1 LYHFTL
7 GGMKTIVSTF
17 EMQKF
22 SEQARLRKKNIGL
35 VPTMGYL
42 HKGHLSLIAKAQ
54 RSCDVVITSIFV
66 NPAQFSP
73 NEDFARYPR
82 NIEQDTQLCTSAGS
96 TVLFVPPENEMYPEG
111 YSTYVNVER
120 LSSILEGK
128 FRPTHFRGVTTVVA
142 KLFSLTKPHKAFFG
156 QKDAQQCVVIKKMVK
171 DLNLGVEVVTAPIV
185 REKDGLAMSS
195 RNVYLSAEERSQAL
209 ILYASLRR
217 AHEMVDN
224 GERNVAVV
232 AGEVKQMIETKSSAT
247 IDYVAVVDAESLA
260 DIPSFERGI
269 PALVALA
276 VRFGSTRLIDNTI
289 IKAR

>member
-22 SEQARLRKKNIGL
+22 SEQARLRKKVVGL

-42 HKGHLSLIAKAQ
+42 HKGHLSLIRKAQ
-54 RSCDVVITSIFV
+54 RSCDIVITSIFV
-66 NPAQFSP
+66 NPTQFAP

-82 NIEQDTQLCTSAGS
+82 NIEQDTRLCTSAGS
-96 TVLFVPPENEMYPEG
+96 TVLFVPRENEMYPEG
-111 YSTYVNVER
+111 YSTYVSVEHV
-120 LSSILEGK
+120 SSILEGK

>member
-1 LYHFTL
+1 
-7 GGMKTIVSTF
+7 
-17 EMQKF
+17 
-22 SEQARLRKKNIGL
+22 
-35 VPTMGYL
+35 
-42 HKGHLSLIAKAQ
+42 
-54 RSCDVVITSIFV
+54 
-66 NPAQFSP
+66 
-73 NEDFARYPR
+73 
-82 NIEQDTQLCTSAGS
+82 
-96 TVLFVPPENEMYPEG
+96 
-111 YSTYVNVER
+111 
-120 LSSILEGK
+120 
-128 FRPTHFRGVTTVVA
+128 
-142 KLFSLTKPHKAFFG
+142 
-156 QKDAQQCVVIKKMVK
+156 MVK

-232 AGEVKQMIETKSSAT
+232 AGEVKQMIETKSSAA
-247 IDYVAVVDAESLA
+247 IDYVAVVDAVSLA
-260 DIPSFERGI
+260 DITSFERGI

>member
-1 LYHFTL
+1 
-7 GGMKTIVSTF
+7 
-17 EMQKF
+17 
-22 SEQARLRKKNIGL
+22 
-35 VPTMGYL
+35 
-42 HKGHLSLIAKAQ
+42 
-54 RSCDVVITSIFV
+54 
-66 NPAQFSP
+66 
-73 NEDFARYPR
+73 
-82 NIEQDTQLCTSAGS
+82 
-96 TVLFVPPENEMYPEG
+96 
-111 YSTYVNVER
+111 
-120 LSSILEGK
+120 
-128 FRPTHFRGVTTVVA
+128 
-142 KLFSLTKPHKAFFG
+142 
-156 QKDAQQCVVIKKMVK
+156 
-171 DLNLGVEVVTAPIV
+171 
-185 REKDGLAMSS
+185 MSS

>member
-1 LYHFTL
+1 
-7 GGMKTIVSTF
+7 MKIIVSTL

-22 SEQARLRKKNIGL
+22 SEQARLRKKTVGL

-42 HKGHLSLIAKAQ
+42 HKGHLSLIGKAK

-66 NPAQFSP
+66 NPTQFAP

-82 NIEQDTQLCTSAGS
+82 DIEQDTQLCKSAGS
-96 TVLFVPPENEMYPEG
+96 TVLFVPQENEMYPEG
-111 YSTYVNVER
+111 YSTYVTVEQ

-142 KLFSLTKPHKAFFG
+142 KLLSLTKPHKAFFG

-195 RNVYLSAEERSQAL
+195 RNVYLSAEERSEAL
-209 ILYASLRR
+209 ILNAALRR
-217 AHEMVDN
+217 AQEMVEN
-224 GERNVAVV
+224 GEKNTAVI
-232 AGEVKQMIETKSSAT
+232 AGEVTRLVQTKPSAK

-260 DIPSFERGI
+260 DIKSFEQGTS
-269 PALVALA
+269 ALVALA
-276 VRFGSTRLIDNTI
+276 VRFGSTRLIDNTVT
-289 IKAR
+289 KVR

>member
-1 LYHFTL
+1 
-7 GGMKTIVSTF
+7 MKTIVSTF

-22 SEQARLRKKNIGL
+22 SEQARLRKKVVGL

-42 HKGHLSLIAKAQ
+42 HKGHLSLIRKAQ
-54 RSCDVVITSIFV
+54 RSCDIVITSIFV
-66 NPAQFSP
+66 NPTQFAP

-82 NIEQDTQLCTSAGS
+82 NIEQDTRLCTSAGS
-96 TVLFVPPENEMYPEG
+96 TVLFVPRENEMYPEG
-111 YSTYVNVER
+111 YSTYVSVEHV
-120 LSSILEGK
+120 SSILEGK

>member
-1 LYHFTL
+1 
-7 GGMKTIVSTF
+7 MKTIVSTF

-42 HKGHLSLIAKAQ
+42 HKGHLSLIGKAQ

-66 NPAQFSP
+66 NPAQFAP

-82 NIEQDTQLCTSAGS
+82 NIERDTQLCASAGS
-96 TVLFVPPENEMYPEG
+96 TVLFAPQENEMYPEG
-111 YSTYVNVER
+111 YSTYVSVEH

-142 KLFSLTKPHKAFFG
+142 KIFSLTKPHKAFFG

-209 ILYASLRR
+209 ILFASLRR
-217 AHEMVDN
+217 ARAMVDN
-224 GERNVAVV
+224 GERNAAAI
-232 AGEVKQMIETKSSAT
+232 AGEVKQMIETKPSAT

-260 DIPSFERGI
+260 DITSFERGI
-269 PALVALA
+269 PALVSLA

-289 IKAR
+289 IKVR

>member
-1 LYHFTL
+1 
-7 GGMKTIVSTF
+7 
-17 EMQKF
+17 
-22 SEQARLRKKNIGL
+22 
-35 VPTMGYL
+35 
-42 HKGHLSLIAKAQ
+42 
-54 RSCDVVITSIFV
+54 
-66 NPAQFSP
+66 
-73 NEDFARYPR
+73 
-82 NIEQDTQLCTSAGS
+82 
-96 TVLFVPPENEMYPEG
+96 
-111 YSTYVNVER
+111 
-120 LSSILEGK
+120 
-128 FRPTHFRGVTTVVA
+128 
-142 KLFSLTKPHKAFFG
+142 LTKPHKAFFG

>member
-1 LYHFTL
+1 
-7 GGMKTIVSTF
+7 
-17 EMQKF
+17 
-22 SEQARLRKKNIGL
+22 
-35 VPTMGYL
+35 
-42 HKGHLSLIAKAQ
+42 
-54 RSCDVVITSIFV
+54 
-66 NPAQFSP
+66 
-73 NEDFARYPR
+73 
-82 NIEQDTQLCTSAGS
+82 
-96 TVLFVPPENEMYPEG
+96 MYPEG